1 MKRSTNLTR
10 VNPSTLAQIRSGSTS
25 KKQVGSSVSKKTTF
39 SGKSGKFHI
48 TETSQKFEE
57 SGVAKK
63 KNNYVMFTSKLG
75 TEKQKEK
82 LQQVRA
88 AQPKP
93 RKTETIIQ
101 TRKKKEYI
109 DNYQYQ
115 ESKDIRNTNPN
126 RESIVRHRRLGEPV
140 GGTYEQKTFTKRT
153 TTSSGKGPSLY
164 SSQTTRVK
172 TSSGAAPSLYSSK
185 TTRTTT
191 RTSGSTKPA
200 SATKTYSSTRT
211 YSSTKASG
219 SKKPVGATKTYG
231 STKTYSTKTSVVPK
245 PTKTTTTKTT
255 KTVVRSS
262 SSNAS
267 RDLPSKGQSY
277 STQIKKYST
286 NANLKS
292 ALVPAPATSS
302 TTKTVTTKTTSSK
315 VSSRTQSAGRGRRS

>member
-1 MKRSTNLTR
+1 MKRSTNLAR

-25 KKQVGSSVSKKTTF
+25 KKQLGSSVSKKTTF

-82 LQQVRA
+82 LHQVRA

-153 TTSSGKGPSLY
+153 TTSSGMGPSLY
-164 SSQTTRVK
+164 SSQTTR
-172 TSSGAAPSLYSSK
+172 TTTNSGAAPSLYSSK

-211 YSSTKASG
+211 YSS
-219 SKKPVGATKTYG
+219 KKTSG
-231 STKTYSTKTSVVPK
+231 STKPSGAKTLGSTRTYSTKTSGVPK
-245 PTKTTTTKTT
+245 TTKITTTKTT

-267 RDLPSKGQSY
+267 RGVPSKGQSY

-286 NANLKS
+286 NTNLKR
-292 ALVPAPATSS
+292 ALIPAPATSS
-302 TTKTVTTKTTSSK
+302 TTRTVTTKTTSSK

>member
-10 VNPSTLAQIRSGSTS
+10 VNPSRLAQIRSGSTS
-25 KKQVGSSVSKKTTF
+25 KKQLGASVSKKATF
-39 SGKSGKFHI
+39 SGKFGKFHI

-63 KNNYVMFTSKLG
+63 KNNYVMFQSKLG

-82 LQQVRA
+82 LHQVRA

-93 RKTETIIQ
+93 RKTETIVQ
-101 TRKKKEYI
+101 TRKRKEYI

-153 TTSSGKGPSLY
+153 TTSSGMGPSLY
-164 SSQTTRVK
+164 SSQTTRT
-172 TSSGAAPSLYSSK
+172 TSSGGAPSLYSSK

-191 RTSGSTKPA
+191 RTSGSRKPA

-211 YSSTKASG
+211 YSSSKTSG
-219 SKKPVGATKTYG
+219 STRPAGALKTFG
-231 STKTYSTKTSVVPK
+231 STRTYSTKTSGVPK
-245 PTKTTTTKTT
+245 TTKTTTKTT
-255 KTVVRSS
+255 KTVVRST

-267 RDLPSKGQSY
+267 RTLPAKGQSY

-286 NANLKS
+286 NTNLKR
-292 ALVPAPATSS
+292 ARVPAPATSS
-302 TTKTVTTKTTSSK
+302 TTRTLTTKTTSSR
-315 VSSRTQSAGRGRRS
+315 VSSRGRRS

>member
-1 MKRSTNLTR
+1 MKRSTNLAR

-25 KKQVGSSVSKKTTF
+25 KKQLGSSVSKKTTF

-57 SGVAKK
+57 SSVAKK

-82 LQQVRA
+82 LHQVRA

-153 TTSSGKGPSLY
+153 TTSSGMGPSLY
-164 SSQTTRVK
+164 SSQTTR
-172 TSSGAAPSLYSSK
+172 TTTTSGAAPSLYSSK

-211 YSSTKASG
+211 YSS
-219 SKKPVGATKTYG
+219 KKTSG
-231 STKTYSTKTSVVPK
+231 STKPAGAKTLGSTRTYSTKTSGVPK
-245 PTKTTTTKTT
+245 TTKSTTTKTT

-267 RDLPSKGQSY
+267 RGVPSKGQSY

-286 NANLKS
+286 NTNLKR
-292 ALVPAPATSS
+292 ALIPAPATSS
-302 TTKTVTTKTTSSK
+302 TTRTVTTKTTSSK

>member
-1 MKRSTNLTR
+1 MKRSTNLAR

-25 KKQVGSSVSKKTTF
+25 KKQLGSSVSKKTTF

-82 LQQVRA
+82 LHQVRA

-153 TTSSGKGPSLY
+153 TTSSGMGPSLY
-164 SSQTTRVK
+164 SSQTTR
-172 TSSGAAPSLYSSK
+172 TTTTSGAAPSLYSSK

-211 YSSTKASG
+211 YSS
-219 SKKPVGATKTYG
+219 KKTSG
-231 STKTYSTKTSVVPK
+231 STKPSGAKTLGSTRTYSTKTSGVPK
-245 PTKTTTTKTT
+245 TTKITTTKTT

-267 RDLPSKGQSY
+267 RGVPSKGQSY

-286 NANLKS
+286 NTNLKR
-292 ALVPAPATSS
+292 ALIPAPATSS
-302 TTKTVTTKTTSSK
+302 TTRTVTTKTTSSK

>member
-1 MKRSTNLTR
+1 MKRSTNLAR

-25 KKQVGSSVSKKTTF
+25 KKQLGSSVSKKTTF

-82 LQQVRA
+82 LHQVRA

-153 TTSSGKGPSLY
+153 TTSSGMGPSLY
-164 SSQTTRVK
+164 SSQTTR
-172 TSSGAAPSLYSSK
+172 TTTTSGAAPSLYSSK

-211 YSSTKASG
+211 YSS
-219 SKKPVGATKTYG
+219 KKTSG
-231 STKTYSTKTSVVPK
+231 STKPAGAKTLGSTRTYSTKTSGVPK
-245 PTKTTTTKTT
+245 TTKSTTTKTT

-286 NANLKS
+286 NTNLKR
-292 ALVPAPATSS
+292 ALIPAPATSS
-302 TTKTVTTKTTSSK
+302 TTRTVTTKTTSSK

>member
-1 MKRSTNLTR
+1 MKRSTNLAR

-25 KKQVGSSVSKKTTF
+25 KKQLGSSVSKKTTF

-82 LQQVRA
+82 LHQVRA

-153 TTSSGKGPSLY
+153 STSSGKGPSLY
-164 SSQTTRVK
+164 SSQTTR
-172 TSSGAAPSLYSSK
+172 TTTTSGAAPSLYSSK

-211 YSSTKASG
+211 YSS
-219 SKKPVGATKTYG
+219 KKTSG
-231 STKTYSTKTSVVPK
+231 STKPAGAKTLGSTRTYSTKTSGVPK
-245 PTKTTTTKTT
+245 TTKSTTTKTT

-267 RDLPSKGQSY
+267 RGVPSKGQSY

-286 NANLKS
+286 NTNLKR
-292 ALVPAPATSS
+292 ALIPAPATSS
-302 TTKTVTTKTTSSK
+302 TTRTVTTKTTSSK

>member
-1 MKRSTNLTR
+1 
-10 VNPSTLAQIRSGSTS
+10 
-25 KKQVGSSVSKKTTF
+25 
-39 SGKSGKFHI
+39 
-48 TETSQKFEE
+48 
-57 SGVAKK
+57 
-63 KNNYVMFTSKLG
+63 MFTSKLG

-153 TTSSGKGPSLY
+153 STSSGKGPSLY
-164 SSQTTRVK
+164 SSQTTR
-172 TSSGAAPSLYSSK
+172 TTTRSGAAPSLYSSK

-200 SATKTYSSTRT
+200 SATKAYSSTRT

-231 STKTYSTKTSVVPK
+231 STKTYSTKTTVVPK

-286 NANLKS
+286 NTNLKS
-292 ALVPAPATSS
+292 ALVPAPATSR

>member
-25 KKQVGSSVSKKTTF
+25 KKQLGSSVSKKTTF

-82 LQQVRA
+82 LHQVRA

-153 TTSSGKGPSLY
+153 TTSSGMGPSLY
-164 SSQTTRVK
+164 SSQTTR
-172 TSSGAAPSLYSSK
+172 TTTTSGAAPSLYSSK

-211 YSSTKASG
+211 YSS
-219 SKKPVGATKTYG
+219 KKTSG
-231 STKTYSTKTSVVPK
+231 STKPAGAKTLGSTRTYSTKTSGVPK
-245 PTKTTTTKTT
+245 TTKSTTTKTT

-267 RDLPSKGQSY
+267 RGVPSKGQSY

-286 NANLKS
+286 NTNLKR
-292 ALVPAPATSS
+292 ALIPAPATSS
-302 TTKTVTTKTTSSK
+302 TTRTVTTKTTSSK

>member
-1 MKRSTNLTR
+1 MKRSTNLAR

-82 LQQVRA
+82 LHQVRA

-153 TTSSGKGPSLY
+153 TTSSGMGPSLY
-164 SSQTTRVK
+164 SSQTTR
-172 TSSGAAPSLYSSK
+172 TTTTSGAVPSLYSSK

-211 YSSTKASG
+211 YSS
-219 SKKPVGATKTYG
+219 KKTSG
-231 STKTYSTKTSVVPK
+231 STKPAGAKTLGSTRTYSTKTSGVPK
-245 PTKTTTTKTT
+245 TTKSTTTKTT

-286 NANLKS
+286 NTNLKS
-292 ALVPAPATSS
+292 ALVPAPATSR

>member
-1 MKRSTNLTR
+1 MKRSTNLAR

-25 KKQVGSSVSKKTTF
+25 KKQVGSSISKKTTF

-82 LQQVRA
+82 LHQVRA

-153 TTSSGKGPSLY
+153 TTSSGMGPSLY
-164 SSQTTRVK
+164 SSQTTR
-172 TSSGAAPSLYSSK
+172 TTTTSGAAPSLYSSK

-211 YSSTKASG
+211 YSS
-219 SKKPVGATKTYG
+219 KKTSG
-231 STKTYSTKTSVVPK
+231 STKPAGAKTLGSTRTYSTKTSGVPK
-245 PTKTTTTKTT
+245 TTKSTTTKTT

-267 RDLPSKGQSY
+267 RGVPSKGQSY

-286 NANLKS
+286 NTNLKR
-292 ALVPAPATSS
+292 ALIPAPATSS
-302 TTKTVTTKTTSSK
+302 TTRTVTTKTTSSK

>member
-1 MKRSTNLTR
+1 MKRSTNLAR

-25 KKQVGSSVSKKTTF
+25 KKQLGSSVSKKTTF

-153 TTSSGKGPSLY
+153 TTSSGMGPSLY
-164 SSQTTRVK
+164 SSQTTR
-172 TSSGAAPSLYSSK
+172 TTTTSGAAPSLYSSK

-211 YSSTKASG
+211 YSS
-219 SKKPVGATKTYG
+219 KKTSG
-231 STKTYSTKTSVVPK
+231 STKPAGAKTLGSTRTYSTKTSGVPK
-245 PTKTTTTKTT
+245 TTKSTTTKTT

-267 RDLPSKGQSY
+267 RGVPSKGQSY

-286 NANLKS
+286 NTNLKR
-292 ALVPAPATSS
+292 ALIPAPATSS
-302 TTKTVTTKTTSSK
+302 TTRTVTTKTTSSK

>member
-1 MKRSTNLTR
+1 
-10 VNPSTLAQIRSGSTS
+10 
-25 KKQVGSSVSKKTTF
+25 
-39 SGKSGKFHI
+39 
-48 TETSQKFEE
+48 
-57 SGVAKK
+57 
-63 KNNYVMFTSKLG
+63 MFTSKLG
-75 TEKQKEK
+75 TENKKEK

-153 TTSSGKGPSLY
+153 STSSGKGPSLY
-164 SSQTTRVK
+164 SSQTTR
-172 TSSGAAPSLYSSK
+172 TTTTSGAAPSLYSSK

-211 YSSTKASG
+211 YSS
-219 SKKPVGATKTYG
+219 KKTSG
-231 STKTYSTKTSVVPK
+231 STKPAGAKTLGSTRTYSTKTSGVPK
-245 PTKTTTTKTT
+245 TTKSTTTKTT

-267 RDLPSKGQSY
+267 RGVPSKGQSY

-286 NANLKS
+286 NTNLKR

>member
-25 KKQVGSSVSKKTTF
+25 KKQVGSSISKKTTF

-48 TETSQKFEE
+48 KETSQKFEE

-82 LQQVRA
+82 LHQVRA

-93 RKTETIIQ
+93 RKTETIKKKK
-101 TRKKKEYI
+101 KKKEYI

-153 TTSSGKGPSLY
+153 TTSSGMGPSLY
-164 SSQTTRVK
+164 SSQTTR
-172 TSSGAAPSLYSSK
+172 TTTTSGAAPSLYSSK

-211 YSSTKASG
+211 YSS
-219 SKKPVGATKTYG
+219 KKTSG
-231 STKTYSTKTSVVPK
+231 STKPAGAKTLGSTRTYSTKTSGVPK
-245 PTKTTTTKTT
+245 TTKSTTTKTT

-267 RDLPSKGQSY
+267 RGVPSKGQSY

-286 NANLKS
+286 NTNLKR
-292 ALVPAPATSS
+292 ALIPAPATSS
-302 TTKTVTTKTTSSK
+302 TTRTVTTKTTSSK

>member
-1 MKRSTNLTR
+1 MKRSTNLAR

-25 KKQVGSSVSKKTTF
+25 KKQLGSSVSKKTTF

-82 LQQVRA
+82 LHKVRA

-153 TTSSGKGPSLY
+153 TTSSGMGPSLY
-164 SSQTTRVK
+164 SSQTTR
-172 TSSGAAPSLYSSK
+172 TTTTSGAAPSLYSSK

-211 YSSTKASG
+211 YSS
-219 SKKPVGATKTYG
+219 KKTSG
-231 STKTYSTKTSVVPK
+231 STKPAGAKILGSTRTYSTKTSGVPK
-245 PTKTTTTKTT
+245 TTKSTTTKTT

-267 RDLPSKGQSY
+267 RGVPSKGQSY

-286 NANLKS
+286 NTNLKR
-292 ALVPAPATSS
+292 ALIPAPATSS
-302 TTKTVTTKTTSSK
+302 TTRTVTTKTTSSK

>member
-1 MKRSTNLTR
+1 MKRSTNLAR

-25 KKQVGSSVSKKTTF
+25 KKQLGSSVSKKTTF

-82 LQQVRA
+82 LHQVRA

-153 TTSSGKGPSLY
+153 TTSSGMGPSLY
-164 SSQTTRVK
+164 SSQTTR
-172 TSSGAAPSLYSSK
+172 TTTTSGAAPSLYSSK

-211 YSSTKASG
+211 YSS
-219 SKKPVGATKTYG
+219 KKTSG
-231 STKTYSTKTSVVPK
+231 STKPAGAKTLGSTRTYSTKTSGVPK
-245 PTKTTTTKTT
+245 TTKSTTTKTT

-267 RDLPSKGQSY
+267 RGVPSKGQSY

-286 NANLKS
+286 NTNLKR
-292 ALVPAPATSS
+292 ALIPAPATSS
-302 TTKTVTTKTTSSK
+302 TTRTVTTKTTSSK

>member
-1 MKRSTNLTR
+1 MKRSTNIAS

-25 KKQVGSSVSKKTTF
+25 KKQLGSSVSKKTTF

-82 LQQVRA
+82 LHQVRA

-153 TTSSGKGPSLY
+153 TTSSGMGPSLY
-164 SSQTTRVK
+164 SSQTTR
-172 TSSGAAPSLYSSK
+172 TTTTSGAAPSLYSSK

-211 YSSTKASG
+211 YSS
-219 SKKPVGATKTYG
+219 KKTSG
-231 STKTYSTKTSVVPK
+231 STKPAGAKTLGSTRTYSTKTSGVPK
-245 PTKTTTTKTT
+245 TTKSTTTKTT

-267 RDLPSKGQSY
+267 RGVPSKGQSY

-286 NANLKS
+286 NTNLKR
-292 ALVPAPATSS
+292 ALIPAPATSS
-302 TTKTVTTKTTSSK
+302 TTRTVTTKTTSSK